1 MDQTEKSLQAKIR
14 SNLISVLTM
23 ICNQAIPLLF
33 PSHSFYQMLCPSNSE
48 THFRD

>member
-14 SNLISVLTM
+14 SNLISALTM
-23 ICNQAIPLLF
+23 ICNQGIPPLF
-33 PSHSFYQMLCPSNSE
+33 PSHSFYQWLCPSDSE